1 MFYNLCRLRV
11 RDQAVL
17 PHLFQVCF
25 AIVVLMIVATVSTQ
39 ADLSDPTLSA
49 YYSFDEDGDTLKDGS
64 IYGNDAN
71 IEGKSKRE
79 KGVIDKAIVLETNT
93 WININGPEFENVP
106 LEGLTI
112 AVWVNHNDSPDPQ
125 SIFDAIGTDHGN
137 GLYHVEIRP
146 AGFRFF
152 HRDGAEK
159 EVFNINPGPII
170 KGGKWVHFTG
180 TYDSKSGDAKTYID
194 GKVTHEAKGDGELS
208 DNWGVQAAIGHHKNS
223 RWFDGLM
230 DEFYMFARAL
240 SEDEIKEV
248 MDGEFLSVEPTDKL
262 TTTWGSLKAR
272 R

>member
-1 MFYNLCRLRV
+1 MSFNLTHLRIRNLEV
-11 RDQAVL
+11 PVSQI
-17 PHLFQVCF
+17 QVCF
-25 AIVVLMIVATVSTQ
+25 AVLIMLITCTVSTE
-39 ADLSDPTLSA
+39 ADLSDPTLSV
-49 YYSFDEDGDTLKDGS
+49 YYNFDADGDTLKDGS
-64 IYGNDAN
+64 IYGNDGT
-71 IEGKSKRE
+71 IEGKSRRE
-79 KGVIDKAIVLETNT
+79 DGVIDKAIVLEDQS
-93 WININGPEFENVP
+93 WIDLNGPEFENVP
-106 LEGLTI
+106 LEGITI
-112 AVWVNHNDSPDPQ
+112 AVWVNHNDSPNPQ
-125 SIFDAIGTDHGN
+125 SIFDSIGTDHGS

-159 EVFNINPGPII
+159 QVFNINPGPII

-208 DNWGVQAAIGHHKNS
+208 DNWDVQAEIGHHKND

-230 DEFYMFARAL
+230 DEFYIFARAL

-248 MDGEFLSVEPTDKL
+248 MDGEFLSVEPADKL
-262 TTTWGSLKAR
+262 AITWGSLKSR

>member
-1 MFYNLCRLRV
+1 MFYELIHLPIAKLRV
-11 RDQAVL
+11 SPRTFQT
-17 PHLFQVCF
+17 LF
-25 AIVVLMIVATVSTQ
+25 VVLAMLVTCTVSTE
-39 ADLSDPTLSA
+39 ADLSDPTLSV
-49 YYSFDEDGDTLKDGS
+49 YYSFDEDGDTVKDGS
-64 IYGNDAN
+64 IYGNDGK
-71 IEGKSKRE
+71 IEGKVRRDD
-79 KGVIDKAIVLETNT
+79 GVIDKAIVLEDQA
-93 WININGPEFENVP
+93 WIDMNGPEFENVP

-112 AVWVNHNDSPDPQ
+112 AVWVNHNDPPDPQ
-125 SIFDAIGTDHGN
+125 SIFDSIGTDHGS

-180 TYDSKSGDAKTYID
+180 TYDSKSGDTKTYID

-208 DNWGVQAAIGHHKNS
+208 DNWDVQAEIGHHKNS

-248 MDGEFLSVEPTDKL
+248 MDGEFLSVQPAGKL
-262 TTTWGSLKAR
+262 ATTWGSLKAR

>member
-1 MFYNLCRLRV
+1 MFYKLLSLRV
-11 RDQAVL
+11 RDQAGLL
-17 PHLFQVCF
+17 PLFQVCF
-25 AIVVLMIVATVSTQ
+25 TVVVLMIVTGVSTE
-39 ADLSDPTLSA
+39 ADLSDPTLSV

-64 IYGNDAN
+64 IHGNDGK
-71 IEGKSKRE
+71 IEGKSKRD
-79 KGVIDKAIVLETNT
+79 KGVIDKAIVLEPQT
-93 WININGPEFENVP
+93 WVDMNGPEFENVP

-125 SIFDAIGTDHGN
+125 SIFDSIGTDHGS

-152 HRDGAEK
+152 HRNGAEQ

-180 TYDSKSGDAKTYID
+180 TYDSKSEEAKTYVD
-194 GKVTHEAKGDGELS
+194 GKVTHEAKGNGKLS
-208 DNWGVQAAIGHHKNS
+208 DNWGVQAEIGHHKNS

-248 MDGEFLSVEPTDKL
+248 MDGEFLSVKPAGKL
-262 TTTWGSLKAR
+262 ATTWGSLKAR
-272 R
+272 Q

>member
-1 MFYNLCRLRV
+1 MFYNLLRPHV

-17 PHLFQVCF
+17 AHLFQVCF
-25 AIVVLMIVATVSTQ
+25 AVVVLMIIATVSTE
-39 ADLSDPTLSA
+39 ADLSDPTLSV

-64 IYGNDAN
+64 IYGNDGT

-79 KGVIDKAIVLETNT
+79 KGVIDKAIVLEPNT
-93 WININGPEFENVP
+93 WIDMNGPEFENVP

-112 AVWVNHNDSPDPQ
+112 AVWVNHTGSPDPQ
-125 SIFDAIGTDHGN
+125 SIFDSIGTDHAS

-152 HRDGAEK
+152 HRNGAEQQ
-159 EVFNINPGPII
+159 VFNINPGPVI
-170 KGGKWVHFTG
+170 KDGKWVHFTG

-194 GKVTHEAKGDGELS
+194 GKVTHEAKGNGDLS
-208 DNWGVQAAIGHHKNS
+208 DNWGVQAEIGHHKNS

-262 TTTWGSLKAR
+262 ATTWGSLKAR